1 MNQNILEW
9 LDPPLFDQQMVFDKE
24 ADLNACTWGDKV
36 LNAYMWTN
44 GGSPS
49 GWLPKLFT
57 GCVGAVTML
66 AMCHYVSLEF
76 YILRQSVH
84 GQLKGVIK
92 KAKLKN
98 KIFFFI
104 GMS

>member
-36 LNAYMWTN
+36 LNARMWTN

-66 AMCHYVSLEF
+66 AMCHYGS
-76 YILRQSVH
+76 H
-84 GQLKGVIK
+84 GASQFMASLKGSLK
-92 KAKLKN
+92 KQN
-98 KIFFFI
+98 
-104 GMS
+104 